1 MNASAHLARGWP
13 WFCSCWSEANTLS
26 VSMAARAWAS
36 VISSLPE
43 AKYCAA
49 EVSAPVVVGA
59 RVAPAVVVA
68 AVAALRPRAVS
79 LSASPSVS
87 EVDARAF
94 RRLLPP
100 LELSLAL

>member
-1 MNASAHLARGWP
+1 
-13 WFCSCWSEANTLS
+13 
-26 VSMAARAWAS
+26 MAARAWAS
-36 VISSLPE
+36 VISSEPE

-49 EVSAPVVVGA
+49 ELSAPVVGGA
-59 RVAPAVVVA
+59 RVAPAAVA
-68 AVAALRPRAVS
+68 ATVAALRPRAVS

-100 LELSLAL
+100 LELSLALLLMQKRVFD